1 MKMVQAIVK
10 SIAALVILA
19 GCAGMQKDMGYKEF
33 TGPDDW
39 SSKSMS
45 GPYLPLAKEADV
57 WSSMKTFNAGAQ
69 QVGVQSQFI
78 EQQGTTCT
86 FNVKFTNNGTETV
99 KQGVSLSRDTL
110 GQYYDR
116 HQEGSSKEGVYA
128 HRVTYVEV
136 PPGKAVWY
144 EMEKRECPL
153 KWGTTKE
160 MTDCAACAPA
170 LVFVK

>member
-1 MKMVQAIVK
+1 MI
-10 SIAALVILA
+10 
-19 GCAGMQKDMGYKEF
+19 GCAGMQKDMGYKEWN
-33 TGPDDW
+33 TPEQW
-39 SSKSMS
+39 TAESAK
-45 GPYLPLAKEADV
+45 GPYLPLATEADK
-57 WSSMKTFNAGAQ
+57 WSQTKTFNAGAL

-86 FNVKFTNNGTETV
+86 FNVKFINNGTQTV

-116 HQEGSSKEGVYA
+116 NQEGSSKEGVYS
-128 HRVTYVEV
+128 HRVTWMEVE
-136 PPGKAVWY
+136 PGKAVWY

-160 MTDCAACAPA
+160 MVNCAACAPV